1 MIGNVTLEI
10 RHKSGILAIDNQ
22 ASFVVYERT
31 KLRSRCQLK
40 TINGKTRS
48 PMVER
53 LSAANDV
60 KVTAVKR

>member
-40 TINGKTRS
+40 TINGKTES